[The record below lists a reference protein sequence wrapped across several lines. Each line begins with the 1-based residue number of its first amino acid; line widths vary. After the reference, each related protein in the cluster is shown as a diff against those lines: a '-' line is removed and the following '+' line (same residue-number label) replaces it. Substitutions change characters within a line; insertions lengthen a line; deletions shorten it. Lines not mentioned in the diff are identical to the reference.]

1 MLEMAMKSFHM
12 LENQET
18 TNANSG
24 VSFASTTSKGYSGA
38 LFTPD
43 DSTKNSMTLSGSTPS
58 KSVKIPQDLWNAHI
72 NRDSQVFH
80 IPDPMERY
88 AFVSASVKRSDV
100 IDLHYQS
107 TKTFAV
113 VLANVLPEKLRD
125 HGQVWVVTGTGHHVG
140 RSTHQKGGGAL
151 ESAVLSWLSSEGYD
165 FCRGRDRNGHGGAVL
180 VKAL

>member
-1 MLEMAMKSFHM
+1 MAMKSFHM

-24 VSFASTTSKGYSGA
+24 VSFASTASKGYSGA
-38 LFTPD
+38 SFTPD

-58 KSVKIPQDLWNAHI
+58 KSMKIPQDLWNTHI
-72 NRDSQVFH
+72 NQDSQVFH

-88 AFVSASVKRSDV
+88 AFISASVKRSNV
-100 IDLHYQS
+100 IDLHHQS

-125 HGQVWVVTGTGHHVG
+125 HGQVWLVTGTGHHVG
-140 RSTHQKGGGAL
+140 RNTHQKGGGAL

-165 FCRGRDRNGHGGAVL
+165 FCQGCD
-180 VKAL
+180 

>member
-1 MLEMAMKSFHM
+1 MAMKSFHM

-38 LFTPD
+38 SFTPD

-80 IPDPMERY
+80 IPDPME
-88 AFVSASVKRSDV
+88 
-100 IDLHYQS
+100 
-107 TKTFAV
+107 
-113 VLANVLPEKLRD
+113 
-125 HGQVWVVTGTGHHVG
+125 
-140 RSTHQKGGGAL
+140 
-151 ESAVLSWLSSEGYD
+151 
-165 FCRGRDRNGHGGAVL
+165 
-180 VKAL
+180 